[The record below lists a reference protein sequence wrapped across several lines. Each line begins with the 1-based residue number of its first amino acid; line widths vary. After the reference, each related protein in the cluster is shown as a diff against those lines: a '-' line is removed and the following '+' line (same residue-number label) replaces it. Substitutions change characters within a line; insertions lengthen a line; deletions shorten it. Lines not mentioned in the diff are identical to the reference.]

1 MIPVKSATSAVT
13 IQKLRNIFAV
23 HGLPRRIVT
32 DNGTVFTSSEFEEF
46 MTRNGIH
53 HVCTAPYHPA
63 SNGLAERAVQ
73 TFKLAMKKMKG
84 NEPLETKLARF
95 LFKYRITPHTT
106 TRQSPAE
113 MLLGRRPR
121 SVLLHP
127 DTATQVHKSQ
137 TRQKLNHDRH
147 VRERTFTVGDR
158 VYMRDFS
165 RKQSSKWLSG
175 TITQLL
181 GPRSFKVELSNGKL
195 VQRHVD
201 HIRVCHPT
209 QDAPEQTEDDGILVG
224 PGFQQPE
231 ANREPA
237 GAVADEAPAEER
249 PPAPVAPAPVVRR
262 STRVRRPPNR
272 FC

>member
-1 MIPVKSATSAVT
+1 
-13 IQKLRNIFAV
+13 
-23 HGLPRRIVT
+23 
-32 DNGTVFTSSEFEEF
+32 
-46 MTRNGIH
+46 
-53 HVCTAPYHPA
+53 
-63 SNGLAERAVQ
+63 
-73 TFKLAMKKMKG
+73 MKG

-121 SVLLHP
+121 SVLDLLHP

-147 VRERTFTVGDR
+147 VRERTFTVGDQ
-158 VYMRDFS
+158 VYVHDIS
-165 RKQSSKWLSG
+165 GKQSSKWLSG

-181 GPRSFKVELSNGKL
+181 GPRSFQVELSNGKL
-195 VQRHVD
+195 HVD

-231 ANREPA
+231 AN
-237 GAVADEAPAEER
+237 GAAADDAPAEER
-249 PPAPVAPAPVVRR
+249 PPAPVAHAPVVRR

>member
-1 MIPVKSATSAVT
+1 MDVIPVKSATSAVT

-23 HGLPRRIVT
+23 HGLLRRIVT

-53 HVCTAPYHPA
+53 HVRTAPYHPA

-84 NEPLETKLARF
+84 NEPLKTKLARF
-95 LFKYRITPHTT
+95 LFKYRITPHATT
-106 TRQSPAE
+106 TRSSAE
-113 MLLGRRPR
+113 MLLGRRPK
-121 SVLLHP
+121 SILDLLHP

-158 VYMRDFS
+158 VYVRDFS

-181 GPRSFKVELSNGKL
+181 GPRSFQVELPNGKL
-195 VQRHVD
+195 VRRHMD

-224 PGFQQPE
+224 SGFQQPE
-231 ANREPA
+231 AN
-237 GAVADEAPAEER
+237 GAAADNAPAEER

-262 STRVRRPPNR
+262 STRVRRPPNC